1 MIFIMEF
8 KCCGKNSLEAENVS
22 KTYAFLRVIAD
33 PNRLKILCVLQSGSK
48 CVCEIVPAV
57 GISDKLASHHLKQL
71 KETGLLIER
80 REGKFIRYS
89 LDKKAIKE
97 YKKIL
102 NQVIK

>member
-1 MIFIMEF
+1 MTDF
-8 KCCGKNSLEAENVS
+8 KCCAKNSKEVGDMEKAYV
-22 KTYAFLRVIAD
+22 FLRAVAD
-33 PNRLKILCVLQSGSK
+33 PNRLKILCILQSGSK

-71 KETGLLIER
+71 KDAGLLTEK

-97 YKKIL
+97 YKKIC
-102 NQVIK
+102 NQIIK

>member
-1 MIFIMEF
+1 MEF
-8 KCCGKNSLEAENVS
+8 KCCGKNSKEAGNVD
-22 KTYAFLRVIAD
+22 KIYTFLRAVAD

-71 KETGLLIER
+71 KGIGLLIEKR
-80 REGKFIRYS
+80 MGNFIYYS
-89 LDKKAIKE
+89 LNKKSIKE
-97 YKKIL
+97 YKQIF

>member
-1 MIFIMEF
+1 MEF
-8 KCCGKNSLEAENVS
+8 KCCSKNSKEIKDVG
-22 KTYAFLRVIAD
+22 KTYDFLRAIAD

-71 KETGLLIER
+71 KDIGLLVES

-89 LDKKAIKE
+89 LDKKAIRE
-97 YKKIL
+97 YKKIF